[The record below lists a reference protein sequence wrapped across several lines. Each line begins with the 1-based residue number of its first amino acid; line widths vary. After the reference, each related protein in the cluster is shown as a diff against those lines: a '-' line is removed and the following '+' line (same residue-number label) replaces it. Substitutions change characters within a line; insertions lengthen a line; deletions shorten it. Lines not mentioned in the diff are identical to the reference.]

1 MTQTNYHKDTK
12 SASWLY
18 KQHIANTA
26 AHIIRKTQYTAAH
39 HKNRTQKKAN
49 TLTGICL

>member
-18 KQHIANTA
+18 KQHAEA
-26 AHIIRKTQYTAAH
+26 AAY
-39 HKNRTQKKAN
+39 
-49 TLTGICL
+49 ICLTNNMKLGIFYDNHNLIVV